1 MKEMEYDMNN
11 DSKETEIDLL
21 ELLFAIKRKI
31 WLVLVLGIGAALI
44 AGLFTKFF
52 IAPTYSSTAQ
62 LYILSTSTS
71 LTSLADIQ
79 IGSSLTKDYVQLV
92 QSRPVVEQ
100 VIENLKLDKTCEEVL
115 KQMSFSNPSDTR
127 ILVITAQDEDPE
139 LAKDL
144 VNQFALVSRV
154 QIASIMNTEAPSVV
168 ELGIVNEK
176 PVSPSLSKNVVI
188 GGVAGGLLSI
198 LIIFVEFMLDDT
210 VKTAEDVE
218 KYLNLNTLA
227 SIPLRAGTE
236 KKKKRRYS
244 HRYVSHSKHSSSSG
258 KEKK

>member
-1 MKEMEYDMNN
+1 MNN

-21 ELLFAIKRKI
+21 ELLFVIKKKI
-31 WLVLVLGIGAALI
+31 WLVLVMGIGGALI
-44 AGLFTKFF
+44 VGLITIFF
-52 IAPTYSSTAQ
+52 IKPVYSSTAQ
-62 LYILSTSTS
+62 LYILSSSTS

-100 VIENLKLDKTCEEVL
+100 VIDNLELDMSCDAVL
-115 KQMSFSNPSDTR
+115 SKMTFSNPSDTR

-176 PVSPSLSKNVVI
+176 PVSPSLVKNVLVGCI
-188 GGVAGGLLSI
+188 AGILLAV
-198 LIIFVEFMLDDT
+198 LIIFIEFMMDDT
-210 VKTAEDVE
+210 IKTQEDVE
-218 KYLNLNTLA
+218 KYLGLNTLA
-227 SIPLRAGTE
+227 SIPLRAGSTKE
-236 KKKKRRYS
+236 KRRKYS
-244 HRYVSHSKHSSSSG
+244 RRYTKHNSG